1 MRLTIALLLY
11 FEDSMKSKDIV
22 ELSLMMKDIRETSL
36 QSVEEQDRLFSL
48 LLSLTAVRFGGEE

>member
-48 LLSLTAVRFGGEE
+48 LLSLTAVKVW